1 MSTIKEATLAANQL
15 TLGLLA
21 KNSHS
26 LLVI

>member
-1 MSTIKEATLAANQL
+1 MSTIKEAVFAANQL

>member
-1 MSTIKEATLAANQL
+1 MSTVKEVAFAANQL